1 MSEAEYANRN
11 RPREFRVIDQ
21 DTIELNGKRHR
32 VSKKRSSSNWQTDNR
47 RRKLEIEAAS

>member
-1 MSEAEYANRN
+1 MSEEEYANRN

-32 VSKKRSSSNWQTDNR
+32 VGKRSSDRQTESL
-47 RRKLEIEAAS
+47 RRKLDIEAAR

>member
-32 VSKKRSSSNWQTDNR
+32 VGKRSSNWQTENM
-47 RRKLEIEAAS
+47 RRKLEIEAAR